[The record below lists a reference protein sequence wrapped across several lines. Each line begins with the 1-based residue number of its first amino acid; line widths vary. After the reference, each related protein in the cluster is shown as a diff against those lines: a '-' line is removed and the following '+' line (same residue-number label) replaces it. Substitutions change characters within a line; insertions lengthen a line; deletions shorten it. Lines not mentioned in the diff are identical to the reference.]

1 MLVTVSGKGGVGK
14 TTLTALLV
22 DELLRKQ
29 YPGRLLVVDADPA
42 QTLHFALGIPAP
54 GATLAQ
60 VRDNTPLTAG
70 ALKALP
76 PGVTPAEY
84 VRHRLA
90 AAGVVVDRMLRKRP
104 FDVLAMGHRE
114 GGPGC
119 YCAINSALSEALATL
134 MTSYDLII
142 VDSEAGIEHLSRYRI
157 RQVDLFLAVTTPG
170 RAARAVTRQIIAR
183 AREVGMRLGE
193 VGVIVNRSL
202 TGVGIDDL
210 LAVVPNCPQLTHYDL
225 SGRAV
230 VDLPADAVSR
240 QTLQIV
246 IERIEALSDVPD
258 LVPQA

>member
-1 MLVTVSGKGGVGK
+1 MLITVSGKGGVGK

-22 DELLRKQ
+22 DEFLRKE

-76 PGVTPAEY
+76 PGTSPAEY
-84 VRHRLA
+84 VRQRLA

-104 FDVLAMGHRE
+104 FDFLAMGHGE
-114 GGPGC
+114 GQGC
-119 YCAINSALSEALATL
+119 YCAINSALSEALAAL
-134 MTSYDLII
+134 MAAYDLII
-142 VDSEAGIEHLSRYRI
+142 VDSEAGAEHLSRYRI
-157 RQVDLFLAVTTPG
+157 RQVDLFLIVTTPG
-170 RAARAVTRQIIAR
+170 RAALAVTRQIEILAR
-183 AREVGMRLGE
+183 QAGMRLGE

-202 TGVGIDDL
+202 TGVGIDHL
-210 LAVVPNCPQLTHYDL
+210 LAVVPNCPQLAYYDL

-230 VDLPADAVSR
+230 ADLPDDAVSR